1 MRPAVELDDEA
12 VVRVVEVDSAQKR
25 GFISDGDLDLRSRE
39 ARENK
44 KQANASLH
52 WAFGSWFCKLDG
64 LSQHGDPASSTMHL
78 GPMLDLFH
86 ADQTLVKRP
95 IKYHDGFDQWET
107 TTKVRDRT

>member
-12 VVRVVEVDSAQKR
+12 VVRVVEIDSAQKR
-25 GFISDGDLDLRSRE
+25 GFSSDGDLDIRSRE

-52 WAFGSWFCKLDG
+52 RAFGSWFRKLDG
-64 LSQHGDPASSTMHL
+64 ASQPGDPATSTMHL

-86 ADQTLVKRP
+86 ADQTHVKRP
-95 IKYHDGFDQWET
+95 IKYHDCFDQRET
-107 TTKVRDRT
+107 TTEVRDGT